1 MNCPNC
7 DGPVLRHGICPN
19 CGIDA
24 YLYKK
29 TLRISDILY
38 NKGLAQAKAG
48 DLSAAIENLNKCIY
62 FNKENIQARNL
73 LGLVYFEFGR
83 VGDALKHWIISL
95 SILKKNNIA
104 KNYINE
110 LQNDQRAREW
120 YASSLKNYNQAL
132 LYLQQNSEDMA
143 IIQLRRALEQ
153 NPKFVDAMNLLALC
167 YLMQKDKEKAA
178 ATVEKV
184 LSIDVNNSTALGYFK
199 EIYPNKNKIDVV
211 RKQNAQAQTG
221 RYRSGPAPKH
231 KKNFSDSF
239 HIAEI
244 VSFILG
250 GLCVFGLFYILVVP
264 GIREEHEAEI
274 TRLNAAVQQQDAVET
289 VEINTVDEE
298 AVADLERKVG
308 ELEQRLLAR
317 DEHIERLNRINDVY
331 SASDLQRRNELEAA
345 ADILFHMSPSGLP
358 VNIAELYD
366 NLSSDVIPRVV
377 KNLYDEGVARFNQEE
392 YKEAAVSLGKA
403 YLYSEENGAGADAI
417 IYYLGFTMEM
427 MEEYDSAVAYY
438 EELLETYPN
447 SNFINA
453 ATSNLEEILG
463 EE

>member
-38 NKGLAQAKAG
+38 NKGLAQAKAS

-62 FNKENIQARNL
+62 FNKESIQARNL

-83 VGDALKHWIISL
+83 VGDALKQWIISL
-95 SILKKNNIA
+95 SILKKNNAA
-104 KNYINE
+104 KNYLNE
-110 LQNDQRAREW
+110 LQNDQRSREW

-178 ATVEKV
+178 LTVEKV
-184 LSIDVNNSTALGYFK
+184 LAIDVNNSTALNYFK

-211 RKQNAQAQTG
+211 RKQNAQAQQG
-221 RYRSGPAPKH
+221 RYRSGPMPKPR
-231 KKNFSDSF
+231 KSFSDSF

-244 VSFILG
+244 ISFILG
-250 GLCVFGLFYILVVP
+250 GLCVFGLFYILIVP
-264 GIREEHEAEI
+264 GIQEEHDAEV
-274 TRLNAAVQQQDAVET
+274 TRLNAAILNQRNAVDT
-289 VEINTVDEE
+289 VEVVTVDEE
-298 AVADLERKVG
+298 GIAELELKVE

-345 ADILFHMSPSGLP
+345 ADILFNLNPAGLP
-358 VNIAELYD
+358 VNIAELYE
-366 NLSSDVIPRVV
+366 NLVSDVLPRVV
-377 KNLYDEGVARFNQEE
+377 KNLYDDGVARFNQEE
-392 YKEAAVSLGKA
+392 YTEAAANFEKA
-403 YLYSEENGAGADAI
+403 YLYDADGASADAI
-417 IYYLGFTMEM
+417 LYYLGFTMEM
-427 MEEYDSAVAYY
+427 MDETEAAVAYY
-438 EELLETYPN
+438 TELIETYPN
-447 SNFINA
+447 SNFVNA
-453 ATSNLEEILG
+453 ATSNMEELLEE
-463 EE
+463 E